1 MFIIRIFVN
10 LLILALELAV
20 ILGVAALGYTQPL
33 IFAAVTF
40 VLALWLGARLEFARL
55 KNELNFYFEHTV
67 PTAGFFTGVVAL
79 TEAASKA
86 ILAGLVALL
95 TFSGT
100 DAKLLTLAGS
110 GPNRL
115 QWTAIAFAGCLFA
128 GSSLLRWLWNAFEVS
143 PGRWGYFRIAAP
155 LGLLFS
161 AALSFL
167 PPPTFSKIGWDLVFN
182 LAARP
187 SLEQASE
194 MLFMLKQ
201 KFDSLFYALLQGWLG
216 DHLAAVVGVLVSV
229 NMLTGFI
236 LGIYAVVIAEMVRW
250 LEARGS

>member
-1 MFIIRIFVN
+1 MFIVRIFVN
-10 LLILALELAV
+10 LLILALEVAA
-20 ILGVAALGYTQPL
+20 ILGVAYLGFTQPL
-33 IFAAVTF
+33 IFAATTF
-40 VLALWLGARLEFARL
+40 ALALWLGSRLEFARL
-55 KNELNFYFEHTV
+55 KNELNFYFERKV

-79 TEAASKA
+79 SEAASKA
-86 ILAGLVALL
+86 VLAALVALL

-100 DAKLLTLAGS
+100 D
-110 GPNRL
+110 PNRL
-115 QWTAIAFAGCLFA
+115 QWTAIIFAGCLFA

-155 LGLLFS
+155 LGLIYS

-167 PPPTFSKIGWDLVFN
+167 PAPTFSKIGWDLLFN
-182 LAARP
+182 VAARP
-187 SLEQASE
+187 TLAQASE

-201 KFDSLFYALLQGWLG
+201 KFDSLFYALLQSLLG
-216 DHLAAVVGVLVSV
+216 DQLAAVVGVLVSV

-250 LEARGS
+250 LEARGP